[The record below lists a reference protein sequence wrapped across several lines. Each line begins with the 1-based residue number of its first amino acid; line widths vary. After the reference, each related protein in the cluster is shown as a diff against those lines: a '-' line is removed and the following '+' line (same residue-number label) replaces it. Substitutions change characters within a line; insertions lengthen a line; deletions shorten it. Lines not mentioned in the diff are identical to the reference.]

1 MADLSDVEF
10 ALANFIRDAFYPNG
24 TNNPSIVPSVG
35 TIRVYPGWPTPK
47 NLEDDLPLNNVH
59 VTVWPLPSNRNTTRF
74 REEWEEEFIN
84 PPTITLTVAGNT
96 LTVGGT
102 VTTNGQTCMVIM
114 NKIGYAY
121 TVQAGDTLASI
132 ASAIA
137 GLVPSANAVGNVVT
151 VPAAYSLVGRMTTSG
166 GVVMEFKR
174 QQQMF
179 QVTVW
184 TGNYAAR
191 AACAPV
197 VDQSLG
203 FIKRLLIA
211 SDNFWAPITHM
222 HTKEFDQFD
231 KTPVYRRDLI
241 YQVEYATTLRQTA
254 YTISDPYANVSI
266 SDSIN

>member
-1 MADLSDVEF
+1 MADLSDIEK
-10 ALANFIRDAFYPNG
+10 ALADFVRDAFYPNG
-24 TNNPSIVPSVG
+24 TSNPSVVPSVG
-35 TIRVYPGWPTPK
+35 TIRVYPGWPTPQ
-47 NLEDDLPLNNVH
+47 NLENDLRLNNVH
-59 VTVWPLPSNRNTTRF
+59 VTVWPLPSPRNTTRF
-74 REEWEEEFIN
+74 REEWEDSFIN
-84 PPTITLTVAGNT
+84 APTITLTVSGNT

-137 GLVPSANAVGNVVT
+137 ALVPSATAVGNIVT
-151 VPAAYSLVGRMTTSG
+151 VPSAYSLIGRMTTSG
-166 GVVMEFKR
+166 QSVMEFKR

-179 QVTVW
+179 QITIW
-184 TGNYAAR
+184 ANSYTSR

-197 VDQSLG
+197 VDVSLG
-203 FIKRLLIA
+203 FIKRLLIPV
-211 SDNFWAPITHM
+211 DNFWAPIIHM

-241 YQVEYATTLRQTA
+241 YQVEYATTLTQTN
-254 YTISDPYANVSI
+254 YTISDPYANVSV
-266 SDSIN
+266 SNALP